1 MFTETNILYFLV
13 VLQSLIIFRQWYL
26 LRRNDKSVSRPSYF
40 NYNFLRKDDNM
51 ALVYA
56 LAVGAT
62 ADSDVVERRLTV
74 DVNGEVVKINSYPA
88 TAVDLGE
95 LSFKQG
101 DNVVLSLVDVDDVG
115 NVSEPGVLAFVA
127 ADTIPP
133 QAPGGFAVSL
143 LREVPDE
150 VPPVESS
157 TTVSPVEPVAPEE
170 NVSPET
176 TTPPAS

>member
-13 VLQSLIIFRQWYL
+13 VFQSLVIARQWYL
-26 LRRNDKSVSRPSYF
+26 LRRNNKSINRPNYF
-40 NYNFLRKDDNM
+40 NYKFLRKDDNM

-74 DVNGEVVKINSYPA
+74 DVNGEVEKINSYPA

-101 DNVVLSLVDVDDVG
+101 DSVVLSLVDVDDAG
-115 NVSEPGVLAFVA
+115 NVSEPAVLAFVA

-143 LREVPDE
+143 LREVADE
-150 VPPVESS
+150 VTPVESS
-157 TTVSPVEPVAPEE
+157 TTVAPEETVVPEE

-176 TTPPAS
+176 TNPPAP

>member
-1 MFTETNILYFLV
+1 
-13 VLQSLIIFRQWYL
+13 
-26 LRRNDKSVSRPSYF
+26 
-40 NYNFLRKDDNM
+40 M

-62 ADSDVVERRLTV
+62 ADGDVVERRLTV
-74 DVNGEVVKINSYPA
+74 EVNGEVEKINSYPA
-88 TAVDLGE
+88 ATVDMGE

-101 DNVVLSLVDVDDVG
+101 DSVVLSLVDVDDAG
-115 NVSEPGVLAFVA
+115 NVSEPAVLAFVA

-143 LREVPDE
+143 LREVAD
-150 VPPVESS
+150 
-157 TTVSPVEPVAPEE
+157 TTAPPVEPVDPDK

-176 TTPPAS
+176 TTPPAP